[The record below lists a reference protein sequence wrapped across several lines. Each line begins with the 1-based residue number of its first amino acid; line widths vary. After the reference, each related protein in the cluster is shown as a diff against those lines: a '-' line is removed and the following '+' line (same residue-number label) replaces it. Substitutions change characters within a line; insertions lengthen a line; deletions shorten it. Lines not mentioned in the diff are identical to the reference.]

1 MSESIWNDS
10 KKTLVYYENGKFAD
24 KVASSDGTYV
34 RQVSKNPK
42 LSVAPFTVVN
52 LTTGGTALVPRDT
65 PLGGGSGS
73 YATTSDVP
81 SDASRVGDG
90 EFFYDGSVLTMG
102 EHEMGDHQGH
112 PNDWKGVHKFSK
124 NV

>member
-10 KKTLVYYENGKFAD
+10 KKTMVFYDQGKFAI
-24 KVASSDGTYV
+24 KVASSDGTNLRMV
-34 RQVSKNPK
+34 TNKPK
-42 LSVAPFTVVN
+42 LAQAPFSVVN
-52 LTTGGTALVPRDT
+52 LSTGGTALVPRDT
-65 PLGGGSGS
+65 PLGGGCSA

-102 EHEMGDHQGH
+102 EHEMGDHEGH

>member
-10 KKTLVYYENGKFAD
+10 KKTMIYYAQGNFSN
-24 KVASSDGTYV
+24 KVASTDGTYV
-34 RQVSKNPK
+34 RQVSNKPR
-42 LSVAPFTVVN
+42 LSLAPFTVVN
-52 LTTGGTALVPRDT
+52 LVTGGTALVPRDT
-65 PLGGGSGS
+65 QLAGDNKA
-73 YATTSDVP
+73 YATSSDVP

-102 EHEMGDHQGH
+102 EHEMGDHEGH
-112 PNDWKGVHKFSK
+112 PNDWKGVHQFSK